1 MGAASTPAKKTSP
14 ATTFWGV
21 RLARLLTVTKV
32 KSSLMTAIHNSSPT
46 NAELSLPSTIHQT
59 LKKIWLATMGI
70 RPTACEPLASPN
82 PGEQA
87 WVISPSRLPEEP
99 LVYSLGLSENL
110 SFDLGMIQQYGAN
123 VHGFDPTIESR
134 SFIAKS
140 HLPRGFHYHCLAV
153 AGQDGQLDLYE
164 RIGKG
169 GRKKGACF
177 LKASCKKIS
186 SLVQELGHS
195 RLDVLKIDVEG
206 SEYSILEDV
215 CLKGIHASQIAV
227 EFHHRFE
234 EVGLLATVRAHQMLL
249 RHGYQLAHISDW
261 AEEFLYVK
269 EEK

>member
-1 MGAASTPAKKTSP
+1 MISP
-14 ATTFWGV
+14 AGLGT
-21 RLARLLTVTKV
+21 
-32 KSSLMTAIHNSSPT
+32 
-46 NAELSLPSTIHQT
+46 
-59 LKKIWLATMGI
+59 
-70 RPTACEPLASPN
+70 
-82 PGEQA
+82 
-87 WVISPSRLPEEP
+87 EP

-110 SFDLGMIQQYGAN
+110 SFDLGMIQQHGAR
-123 VHGFDPTIESR
+123 VYGFDPTIERR

-140 HLPRGFHYHCLAV
+140 DLPAGFHYHCLAV
-153 AGQDGQLDLYE
+153 AGHDGQLDLYE

-177 LKASCKKIS
+177 LRASCKKIS
-186 SLVQELGHS
+186 SLVEELGHS
-195 RLDVLKIDVEG
+195 RLDILKIDVEG
-206 SEYSILEDV
+206 SEYPILEDV

>member
-1 MGAASTPAKKTSP
+1 
-14 ATTFWGV
+14 
-21 RLARLLTVTKV
+21 
-32 KSSLMTAIHNSSPT
+32 MTAIHNSPSWNGQT
-46 NAELSLPSTIHQT
+46 SLQSLIHQA

-70 RPTACEPLASPN
+70 RPTACVPLASPN
-82 PGEQA
+82 PGDQA
-87 WVISPSRLPEEP
+87 WVISPAGLGTEP

-110 SFDLGMIQQYGAN
+110 SFDLGMIQQHGAR

-140 HLPRGFHYHCLAV
+140 HLPAGFHYHCLAV
-153 AGQDGQLDLYE
+153 AGHDGQLDLYE

-177 LKASCKKIS
+177 LRASCKKIS
-186 SLVQELGHS
+186 SLVEELGHS
-195 RLDVLKIDVEG
+195 RLDILKIDVEG
-206 SEYSILEDV
+206 SEYPILEDV
-215 CLKGIHASQIAV
+215 CLKGIQVSQIAV

-234 EVGLLATVRAHQMLL
+234 EVGLAATLRAHQMLL